1 MRFPLFAF
9 PRFPMRPFLACL
21 FAGFSLSAALAVAAE
36 PAPET
41 KEGARAVLAVRT
53 IAPQRQQWVR
63 HVRATG
69 NIAPWQEV
77 IVSAQVAGLR
87 ILELRAQVGDQVKKG
102 QVLAVLD
109 REQVEQELLQAQA
122 AAEETLAR
130 ARRARELADSGAISR
145 QQIDAAL
152 AAEKT
157 HDAQLALAK
166 MRFRRAEVVA
176 PYDGVITARQ
186 AMPGMV
192 PDVGTPLFHML
203 RDNRLEWQAKVASH
217 ELPRLRKGMEAQLSN
232 AAGESVSGKIRQIA
246 PTVDAR
252 TREAIVYVDLPA
264 DAGVRA
270 GEFVEGELV
279 TATEP
284 VLTVAQEAIIVRD
297 GFSWVFTLEADSR
310 VRQRKVQTGQMRGN
324 EVEILSGLDEKQ
336 RVVTTGVGFL
346 HDGDAV
352 RISTPPAPANK
363 KESPANTK
371 AQPAKKEDAASG
383 KGKARP

>member
-1 MRFPLFAF
+1 MRLL
-9 PRFPMRPFLACL
+9 LACL
-21 FAGFSLSAALAVAAE
+21 LAGYGVSAALAVAAE

-53 IAPQRQQWVR
+53 SAPQQRQWVR

-87 ILELRAQVGDQVKKG
+87 IIDLRAQVGDAVKKG

-109 REQVEQELLQAQA
+109 REQVEQERLQAQA
-122 AAEETLAR
+122 GAEEALAR
-130 ARRARELADSGAISR
+130 ARRVRELADSGAISK

-157 HDAQLALAK
+157 HEAQLALAEL
-166 MRFRRAEVVA
+166 RFRRAEVVA
-176 PYDGVITARQ
+176 PYDGVITSRE
-186 AMPGMV
+186 AMPGLV
-192 PDVGTPLFHML
+192 ADVGTPLFHML
-203 RDNRLEWQAKVASH
+203 RDNRLEWQAKVSAQD
-217 ELPRLRKGMEAQLSN
+217 LPRLGKGMEATFRN
-232 AAGESVSGKIRQIA
+232 AAGKSITGKVRQIA

-252 TREAIVYVDLPA
+252 TQEAIVYIDLPA
-264 DAGVRA
+264 DVGVRA

-284 VLTVAQEAIIVRD
+284 VLTIAQEAIIVRD
-297 GFSWVFTLEADSR
+297 GFSWVFTLEAGSH

-324 EVEILSGLDEKQ
+324 EVEILSGLSEKQ

-352 RISTPPAPANK
+352 RIADQPVGPVQPAK
-363 KESPANTK
+363 KEGAASGK
-371 AQPAKKEDAASG
+371 AQPAKKENAAANG
-383 KGKARP
+383 KGKPRP

>member
-1 MRFPLFAF
+1 MRLL
-9 PRFPMRPFLACL
+9 LACL
-21 FAGFSLSAALAVAAE
+21 LAGYGVSAALAVAAE

-41 KEGARAVLAVRT
+41 KGGARAVLAVRT
-53 IAPQRQQWVR
+53 SAPQQRQWVR

-87 ILELRAQVGDQVKKG
+87 IIDLRAQVGDAVKKG

-109 REQVEQELLQAQA
+109 REQVEQERLQAQA
-122 AAEETLAR
+122 GAEEALAR
-130 ARRARELADSGAISR
+130 ARRVRELADSGAISK

-157 HDAQLALAK
+157 HEAQLALAEL
-166 MRFRRAEVVA
+166 RFRRAEVVA
-176 PYDGVITARQ
+176 PYDGVITSRE
-186 AMPGMV
+186 AMPGLV
-192 PDVGTPLFHML
+192 ADVGTPLFHML
-203 RDNRLEWQAKVASH
+203 RDNRLEWQAKVSAQD
-217 ELPRLRKGMEAQLSN
+217 LPRLGKGMEATFRN
-232 AAGESVSGKIRQIA
+232 AAGKSITGKVRQIA

-252 TREAIVYVDLPA
+252 TQEAIVYIDLPA
-264 DAGVRA
+264 DVGVRA

-284 VLTVAQEAIIVRD
+284 VLTIAQEAIIVRD
-297 GFSWVFTLEADSR
+297 GFSWVFTLEAGSH

-324 EVEILSGLDEKQ
+324 EVEILSGLDEKA

-346 HDGDAV
+346 HDGDTV
-352 RISTPPAPANK
+352 RIADQPVGPVQPAK
-363 KESPANTK
+363 KEGAASGK
-371 AQPAKKEDAASG
+371 AQPAKKENAAANG

>member
-1 MRFPLFAF
+1 MRLL
-9 PRFPMRPFLACL
+9 LACL
-21 FAGFSLSAALAVAAE
+21 LAGYGVSAALAVAAE

-53 IAPQRQQWVR
+53 SAPQQRQWVR

-87 ILELRAQVGDQVKKG
+87 IIDLRAQVGDAVKKG
-102 QVLAVLD
+102 QVLAMLD
-109 REQVEQELLQAQA
+109 REQVEQERLQAQA
-122 AAEETLAR
+122 GAEEALAR
-130 ARRARELADSGAISR
+130 ARRVRELADSGAISK

-157 HDAQLALAK
+157 HEAQLALAEL
-166 MRFRRAEVVA
+166 RFRRAEVVA
-176 PYDGVITARQ
+176 PYDGVITSRE
-186 AMPGMV
+186 AMPGLV
-192 PDVGTPLFHML
+192 ADVGTPLFHML
-203 RDNRLEWQAKVASH
+203 RDNRLEWQAKVSAQD
-217 ELPRLRKGMEAQLSN
+217 LPRLGKGMEATFRN
-232 AAGESVSGKIRQIA
+232 AAGKSITGKVRQIA

-252 TREAIVYVDLPA
+252 TQEAIVYIDLPA
-264 DAGVRA
+264 DVGVRA

-284 VLTVAQEAIIVRD
+284 VLTIAQEAIIVRD
-297 GFSWVFTLEADSR
+297 GFSWVFTLEAGSH

-324 EVEILSGLDEKQ
+324 EVEILSGLDEKA

-352 RISTPPAPANK
+352 RIADQPVGPVQPAK
-363 KESPANTK
+363 KEGAASGK
-371 AQPAKKEDAASG
+371 AQPAKKENAAANG

>member
-21 FAGFSLSAALAVAAE
+21 FAGFSLSAAFAVAAE
-36 PAPET
+36 PAPAQEP
-41 KEGARAVLAVRT
+41 RAVLAVRT

-69 NIAPWQEV
+69 NIEPWQEV

-371 AQPAKKEDAASG
+371 AQPAKKEDAAANG

>member
-1 MRFPLFAF
+1 M
-9 PRFPMRPFLACL
+9 
-21 FAGFSLSAALAVAAE
+21 
-36 PAPET
+36 
-41 KEGARAVLAVRT
+41 LAVRT
-53 IAPQRQQWVR
+53 SAPQQRQWVR

-87 ILELRAQVGDQVKKG
+87 IIDLRAQVGDAVKKG

-109 REQVEQELLQAQA
+109 REQVEQERLQAQA
-122 AAEETLAR
+122 GAEEALAR
-130 ARRARELADSGAISR
+130 ARRVRELADSGAISK

-157 HDAQLALAK
+157 HEAQLALAEL
-166 MRFRRAEVVA
+166 RFRRAEVVA
-176 PYDGVITARQ
+176 PYDGVITSRE
-186 AMPGMV
+186 AMPGLV
-192 PDVGTPLFHML
+192 ADVGTPLFHML
-203 RDNRLEWQAKVASH
+203 RDNRLEWQAKVSAQD
-217 ELPRLRKGMEAQLSN
+217 LPRLGKGMEATFRN
-232 AAGESVSGKIRQIA
+232 AAGKSITGKVRQIA

-252 TREAIVYVDLPA
+252 TQEAIVYIDLPA
-264 DAGVRA
+264 DVGVRA

-284 VLTVAQEAIIVRD
+284 VLTIAQEAIIVRD
-297 GFSWVFTLEADSR
+297 GFSWVFTLEAGSH

-324 EVEILSGLDEKQ
+324 EVEILSGLDEKA

-346 HDGDAV
+346 HDGDTV
-352 RISTPPAPANK
+352 RIADQPVGPVQPAK
-363 KESPANTK
+363 KEGAASGK
-371 AQPAKKEDAASG
+371 AQPAKKENAAANG

>member
-1 MRFPLFAF
+1 MRLL
-9 PRFPMRPFLACL
+9 LACL
-21 FAGFSLSAALAVAAE
+21 LAGFSLSAAFAAAPNAA
-36 PAPET
+36 PAQ
-41 KEGARAVLAVRT
+41 GARAVLAVRT
-53 IAPQRQQWVR
+53 STPQQQQWVR

-87 ILELRAQVGDQVKKG
+87 ILELRAQVGDEVKKG

-176 PYDGVITARQ
+176 PYDGVITERQ

-217 ELPRLRKGMEAQLSN
+217 ELPRLRVGMEATLTN

-252 TREAIVYVDLPA
+252 TREAIVYIDLPA

-284 VLTVAQEAIIVRD
+284 VLTVAQEALIVRD
-297 GFSWVFTLEADSR
+297 GFSWVFTLESDLR

-324 EVEILSGLDEKQ
+324 EVEILSGLNEKQ

-352 RISTPPAPANK
+352 RIAPPVGPLKKAAPANG
-363 KESPANTK
+363 ER
-371 AQPAKKEDAASG
+371 QPAKDTAAANG

>member
-1 MRFPLFAF
+1 MRLL
-9 PRFPMRPFLACL
+9 LACL
-21 FAGFSLSAALAVAAE
+21 LAGYGVSAALAVAAE
-36 PAPET
+36 PAPEA

-53 IAPQRQQWVR
+53 SAPQQRQWVR

-87 ILELRAQVGDQVKKG
+87 IIDLRAQVGDAVKKG
-102 QVLAVLD
+102 QVLAMLD
-109 REQVEQELLQAQA
+109 REQVAQERLQAQA
-122 AAEETLAR
+122 GAEEALAR
-130 ARRARELADSGAISR
+130 ARRVRELADSGAISK

-157 HDAQLALAK
+157 HEAQLALAEL
-166 MRFRRAEVVA
+166 RFRRAEVVA
-176 PYDGVITARQ
+176 PYDGVITSRE
-186 AMPGMV
+186 AMPGLV
-192 PDVGTPLFHML
+192 ADVGTPLFHML
-203 RDNRLEWQAKVASH
+203 RDNRLEWQAKVSAQD
-217 ELPRLRKGMEAQLSN
+217 LPRLGKGMEATFRN
-232 AAGESVSGKIRQIA
+232 AAGKSITGKVRQIA

-252 TREAIVYVDLPA
+252 TQEAIVYIDLPA
-264 DAGVRA
+264 DVGVRA

-284 VLTVAQEAIIVRD
+284 VLTIAQEAIIVRD
-297 GFSWVFTLEADSR
+297 GFSWVFTLEAGSH

-324 EVEILSGLDEKQ
+324 EVEILSGLDEKA

-352 RISTPPAPANK
+352 RIADQPVGPVQPAK
-363 KESPANTK
+363 KEGAASGK
-371 AQPAKKEDAASG
+371 AQPAKKENAAANG

>member
-9 PRFPMRPFLACL
+9 PRFPMRPVLACL
-21 FAGFSLSAALAVAAE
+21 FAGFSLSAAFAVAAE
-36 PAPET
+36 PAPAQEP
-41 KEGARAVLAVRT
+41 RAVLAVRT

-69 NIAPWQEV
+69 NIEPWQEV

-371 AQPAKKEDAASG
+371 SQPAKKEDAANG